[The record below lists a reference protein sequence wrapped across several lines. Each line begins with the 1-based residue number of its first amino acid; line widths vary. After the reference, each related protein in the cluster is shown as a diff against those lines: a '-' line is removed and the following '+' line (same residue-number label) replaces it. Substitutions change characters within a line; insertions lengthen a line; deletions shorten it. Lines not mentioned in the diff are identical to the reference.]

1 MTVKKRADYLR
12 GASLIPIY
20 SSRKGSRD
28 TVLGIFEHLA
38 WRHCFRLFTE
48 ELSRSGASKNTFA
61 FHALFTENCKD
72 ALKE

>member
-38 WRHCFRLFTE
+38 WRLFTE